1 MPVVT
6 FSSPLHIDNT
16 VYARLVE
23 VSEKVGPGI
32 PYSRREGECGT
43 CIMKIVSGMESLAH
57 RPMLED
63 KVPQEDI
70 AGRNNR
76 PSVRHRCRAVRSWC
90 GPAKETLNTYSVRA
104 CRSTIGLKT

>member
-23 VSEKVGPGI
+23 VSGKVGAGI
-32 PYSRREGECGT
+32 PYRRREGECGT
-43 CIMKIVSGMESLAH
+43 CTMKIVSGMENLAQ
-57 RPMLED
+57 RPVLEAE
-63 KVPQEDI
+63 VLQEDI

-76 PSVRHRCRAVRSWC
+76 PAVRHRCRTARSWC
-90 GPAKETLNTYSVRA
+90 GPAKETLNTCSVRT
-104 CRSTIGLKT
+104 CRSTNGLKT